1 MHSLQLRFM
10 AMVIAGATLFA
21 ALAGAFAYRMGY
33 ARAIDHGRAT
43 IGALADAVEKTAAI
57 GAFSGDR
64 VLLQEVIDG
73 LAGNPLVASVEVND
87 ASGGALARRGSAT
100 APGRAQVAVI
110 GIDRRLASPF
120 DKTELVGLLHIEA
133 DPSRMQA
140 DARSRALELA
150 GLMVGQTVLVALLLY
165 VVAALLVSRP
175 ILQLGSGLRGME
187 PGTSER
193 LPMPS
198 GHALDEIGD
207 LTHSA
212 NALLEANQ
220 IAMQRERELR
230 SEIEVM
236 EAQYRQIFDFSSAG
250 IFVLNGDGQLINSN
264 PTALRVIGLPI
275 EQLRQLR
282 GNDFMESV
290 FARPDRVREMMEQA
304 VARNE
309 TVSTDLELLHRS
321 DHPRWVHCL
330 ISVQSAPDTPRLIE
344 GVMYD
349 ITERKRAEHGVQ
361 HRAEH
366 DGLTGLKNRDA
377 SEAAIDRFVAEARAN
392 GTAVTVLYI
401 DLDGFKQVNDTLG
414 HKAGDQVLLA
424 CAHRMQQAVRRT
436 SDVIGRMG
444 GDEFVIALN
453 NIDSADAVGTQ
464 LAAQLLAALAEP
476 ITVEGGYT
484 IGVGA
489 SIGMASFPRH
499 GSTRKQL
506 LHTADAVMYEVKR
519 NGKNAFAMALEA
531 AKLS

>member
-21 ALAGAFAYRMGY
+21 ALAGAFAYRMGH
-33 ARAIDHGRAT
+33 ARALDHGRAT
-43 IGALADAVEKTAAI
+43 IGALVDAVEKTAAI

-73 LAGNPLVASVEVND
+73 LAGNPLVAGVEVRA
-87 ASGGALARRGSAT
+87 ASGGLLAQRGAAAAT
-100 APGRAQVAVI
+100 GAAKAAAI
-110 GIDRRLASPF
+110 GVDRRLASPF
-120 DKTELVGLLHIEA
+120 DKAEAVGLLHIEA
-133 DPSRMQA
+133 DASRMQA
-140 DARSRALELA
+140 DARSGALELA
-150 GLMVGQTVLVALLLY
+150 GLMVGQTALVALLLY

-175 ILQLGSGLRGME
+175 ILQLGRGLRAMN

-193 LPMPS
+193 LAVPA

-212 NALLEANQ
+212 NALLEANE

-230 SEIEVM
+230 AEIEVM

-250 IFVLNGDGQLINSN
+250 IFVLDGEGRLINSN
-264 PTALRVIGLPI
+264 PTALRVIGLPR

-282 GNDFMESV
+282 GDEFMQQV

-304 VARNE
+304 GDRHE
-309 TVSTDLELLHRS
+309 TVSTDLELLQHG

-377 SEAAIDRFVAEARAN
+377 SEAAIERFIAEAQAN
-392 GTAVTVLYI
+392 STSVTVLYL
-401 DLDGFKQVNDTLG
+401 DLDGFKRVNDTFG

-424 CAHRMQQAVRRT
+424 CAQRMQSAVRRA
-436 SDVIGRMG
+436 SDVVGRMG

-453 NIDSADAVGTQ
+453 NIGSADAVATQ
-464 LAAQLLAALAEP
+464 LAFNLMAALTEP
-476 ITVEGGYT
+476 ILVEGGHT
-484 IGVGA
+484 VHVGA

-499 GSTRKQL
+499 GTTRKQL

-519 NGKNAFAMALEA
+519 SGKNAFAMALDA
-531 AKLS
+531 ATLS